1 VTDVVLRVHPPVRKC
16 QGIVAQHEVIRDSI
30 CWCEADA
37 AEAAMSEQMRG
48 LAQTR
53 VGARELRRKR
63 HTRRPGVRT

>member
-1 VTDVVLRVHPPVRKC
+1 
-16 QGIVAQHEVIRDSI
+16 VAQHEVIRDSI